1 MGCER
6 IADVFARLRG
16 RGEGALLVYLMAGDP
31 SPKRSLDF
39 LRAVARGGADLLELG
54 LPFSDPVADGP
65 TIQAAGLRALKAGT
79 TPETTLELAALLRQD
94 TDIPILIMSYYNPI
108 LRMGEESFCRR
119 AAACGV
125 DGLIVPDLP
134 PEEAATLA
142 HAAEA
147 EGLALTFLATPET
160 GEERLKLIAKRTR
173 GFLYLVGRYGTT
185 GARGSLAPETVPLI
199 RRARGALPDG
209 LPLAVGFGLSR
220 PEHVR
225 QVLTAG
231 ADGAVVGSS
240 LVERMAQGAS
250 PEALSA
256 FVGELKGA
264 TRN

>member
-6 IADVFARLRG
+6 IAEAFARLRG
-16 RGEGALLVYLMAGDP
+16 RGEGALLVYLVAGDP
-31 SPKRSLDF
+31 SPERSLDF
-39 LRAVARGGADLLELG
+39 LRAAARGGADLLELG

-108 LRMGEESFCRR
+108 LRMGEEIFCRR

-134 PEEAATLA
+134 PEEAAPLA
-142 HAAEA
+142 HAAEE

-160 GEERLKLIAKRTR
+160 GEERLRAIAQRTQ

-185 GARGSLAPETVPLI
+185 GARGSLAPETIPLI
-199 RRARGALPDG
+199 RRVRALLPDG
-209 LPLAVGFGLSR
+209 MPLAVGFGLSR
-220 PEHVR
+220 PQHVR
-225 QVLTAG
+225 GVIAAG

-240 LVERMAQGAS
+240 LVEKVAQGAS
-250 PEALSA
+250 PEGLSA
-256 FVGELKGA
+256 LVGELKGA
-264 TRN
+264 TRS